1 MKQTLRRAAPS
12 LAGLTIGL
20 AAFLLVYGP
29 VPLDP
34 TRDDWLLG
42 GYIETDL
49 LQHYAAWLAIKSQ
62 GLGWPLTFT
71 TGLNWPSGAAAALA
85 DCIPLLAVPFG
96 LLRGLLPGTFQY
108 FGLFVC
114 GSLMLQGEAAVRL
127 LRLFTKRMEW
137 VLGGAVIFCLSPI
150 LLERA
155 FRHTALCAH
164 WLILYALWLYFK
176 SAEEGLSLRRAAGFA
191 ALAALAAPIHL
202 YFVPMVLAIAF
213 AAGLRALV
221 CTRRWQPFAL
231 AAGGG
236 SLAALAVAWALG
248 FFTVSGSADGGYGTF
263 GMNLNALWNPVSLDW
278 NWWVPGCGQ
287 LHWSRVLPIRPLVAN
302 SLDSFNYLGLGL
314 LAALAGCALA
324 AAWLLARRRAQAKAL
339 AKQALSHW
347 PLALV
352 CCALTAFAVSN
363 VVTANSRT
371 LFTLPLPQ
379 WLTALC
385 GVFRAS
391 GRMFWPVWYL
401 VAALA
406 LAALAKLPRRRLA
419 AAALAAVLALQVFDL
434 SGALAQKREW
444 FAEPALRTA
453 APAPTEEELT
463 LLEDCDTF
471 YTLEVCTDRGLAVA
485 LGRAGLA
492 TNISLLARGDDSA
505 LAAGIETVRAALEAG
520 ESEPLGE
527 GVAFY
532 TTDEAFADA
541 VSAASGLRKT
551 PFYQGWALL
560 AP

>member
-1 MKQTLRRAAPS
+1 MKQKLFRAAPS
-12 LAGLTIGL
+12 LAGLGIGL
-20 AAFLLVYGP
+20 AVFLLVYGL

-49 LQHYAAWLAIKSQ
+49 LQHYAAWLAIKNQ

-71 TGLNWPSGAAAALA
+71 TGLNWPAGAAAALA

-96 LLRGLLPGTFQY
+96 LLRAFLPQTFQY

-114 GSLMLQGEAAVRL
+114 GSLMFQGEAAVRL
-127 LRLFTKRMEW
+127 LRLFTKRAEW
-137 VLGGAVIFCLSPI
+137 VLGGAVLLCLSPI
-150 LLERA
+150 MLERA

-176 SAEEGLSLRRAAGFA
+176 SAKEGFSLRRAAGFVLLA
-191 ALAALAAPIHL
+191 VLAASIHL
-202 YFVPMVLAIAF
+202 YFVPMVLAVAF

-221 CTRRWQPFAL
+221 RTRRWQPLAL

-236 SLAALAVAWALG
+236 SLAALTVAWTLG

-314 LAALAGCALA
+314 LAALGGCVLA
-324 AAWLLARRRAQAKAL
+324 AVWLAVRRRDGAKAL
-339 AKQALSHW
+339 AKEALSHW

-371 LFTLPLPQ
+371 LFTLPLPE

-401 VAALA
+401 LAVRA
-406 LAALAKLPRRRLA
+406 LAALANLPRRRLA
-419 AAALAAVLALQVFDL
+419 AAVLAAVLALQVFDL
-434 SGALAQKREW
+434 FGVLAQKHAW
-444 FAEPALRTA
+444 FAEPSLRTS
-453 APAPTEEELT
+453 APAPAEEELAQ
-463 LLEDCDTF
+463 LEGCSAV

-485 LGRAGLA
+485 LGRKGLA
-492 TNISLLARGDDSA
+492 TNISLLARGDDAA
-505 LAAGIETVRAALEAG
+505 LAAGIETVRAALETG
-520 ESEPLGE
+520 EKEPLGA

-532 TTDEAFADA
+532 TSDETFADA
-541 VSAASGLRKT
+541 AAAAAGLRKA
-551 PFYQGWALL
+551 PFYQGFLLL
-560 AP
+560 AA